1 MKPCG
6 TFRDETSD
14 LITTQRQLKKDMK
27 KKQIFVRGHKQKK
40 VANHRFNLYQCVE
53 FYKLHMF
60 LMRKLKLIWKVTTAV
75 K

>member
-27 KKQIFVRGHKQKK
+27 KKQIFVRSQAKEGCEPP
-40 VANHRFNLYQCVE
+40 V
-53 FYKLHMF
+53 
-60 LMRKLKLIWKVTTAV
+60 
-75 K
+75 